1 MIDSRTAEQ
10 NTSIKAKGKTHAK
23 HVLYSILSHVT
34 CMLIC
39 RVSMCIINNQAA
51 QAYRYSS
58 EQTHVILTQINRF
71 CLAINNLI
79 SQLKLIGLPIKF
91 NVLFIS

>member
-1 MIDSRTAEQ
+1 MIDSTAAEQ

-39 RVSMCIINNQAA
+39 RVSMCLCIINNQAA
-51 QAYRYSS
+51 QAY
-58 EQTHVILTQINRF
+58 I
-71 CLAINNLI
+71 
-79 SQLKLIGLPIKF
+79 
-91 NVLFIS
+91 